1 MAVAVT
7 SRKVDA
13 MEFVSSFRD
22 RSCPSFGW
30 RCTGHP
36 FDNIVSLSPTLHHSL
51 SSICF
56 RSQSEHC
63 DEMFTRSLV
72 RYSFEPIAQRKFD
85 EILWPICRGKKGLGM
100 LVTVNTSSKSAHDML
115 TDRFRTCNQRRSG
128 LHGPCYPMQAST
140 QIQNTPYD
148 CVHRGSSSST

>member
-36 FDNIVSLSPTLHHSL
+36 FDNMPAFHHSI
-51 SSICF
+51 SYIDF
-56 RSQSEHC
+56 RSKSELC
-63 DEMFTRSLV
+63 DEMFTKSLV

-100 LVTVNTSSKSAHDML
+100 LVTVNTSPYSAHEML
-115 TDRFRTCNQRRSG
+115 TDHFRTCNQRRSG

-140 QIQNTPYD
+140 RI
-148 CVHRGSSSST
+148 